1 MLFLNFGEEARAQE
15 FLAQKVAGGLPGAT
29 VKSFEVDAGMLERL
43 QSEAVPQSFGKLYP
57 DRPQL
62 VDITKA
68 PNQFGIPSN
77 YFEDLLKAIKPGS
90 GK

>member
-77 YFEDLLKAIKPGS
+77 YFRRFAESNKTRLW
-90 GK
+90 